1 MSEWSDANRI
11 LSSES
16 SAEPGR
22 WRTDRAEYLRG
33 IMDAVSDPVVDTIVI
48 KKGTQVGATEIMNN
62 ICGFFIDQ
70 DPSPILVIQPTIEL
84 AETWSKDRLAPM
96 LRDTPVLRSKVHEA
110 KTRDS
115 DNTLRQKVF
124 PGGRLSIVG
133 ANAPT
138 GLAARPIRVVM
149 ADEVDRY
156 PVSAGSEGDPL
167 KLGQKRQQTFWNRK
181 TVIGSTPVLKE
192 TSVIEREW
200 LRSDQ
205 RHYHVPCPH
214 CSSFQPLTWS
224 NIRWDKDEN
233 GQHLEHT
240 AHYVCAHCGALW
252 NDVERWDAIRRGQWV
267 AANPQPGIAGFHIP
281 QWLSPWV
288 TLREIVHEFLTAV
301 KTRDPGLLQIWT
313 NTVAGETWEE
323 SSESVE
329 GAPLYSRCENYGYHD
344 LPDAVR
350 MLSAGV
356 DVQSN
361 RLEVQIIGWGALEE
375 AWVARVE
382 ALHGD
387 PAQPHLWQQLDQL
400 LLEKYRTARGRVL
413 RVAAACV
420 DTGGHHGS
428 QVFEYC
434 RPRRMRRVYPIK
446 GVAGPRLVW
455 PKRPSRTHSKRDE
468 VFLLGVDTAKDT
480 IYGRLKIPT
489 PGPGYVH
496 FPIEVGSEYFAQ
508 LTSEK
513 VVTRKKE
520 GRPYRV
526 WVLPNNATNEAL
538 DTFVYALAA
547 RLSIPVRLD
556 KFVEPP
562 LPDPPQATDETAPQR
577 ATRDTVTPVTPRNPL
592 AAPLPPVTRA
602 WFGERKGWFDK

>member
-1 MSEWSDANRI
+1 M
-11 LSSES
+11 
-16 SAEPGR
+16 G
-22 WRTDRAEYLRG
+22 
-33 IMDAVSDPVVDTIVI
+33 
-48 KKGTQVGATEIMNN
+48 N

-96 LRDTPVLRSKVHEA
+96 LRDTPALKTKVHEA
-110 KTRDS
+110 KSRDS
-115 DNTLRQKVF
+115 DNTLRQKIF

-181 TVIGSTPVLKE
+181 TVIGSTPVIKE

-200 LRSDQ
+200 KRSDQ
-205 RHYHVPCPH
+205 RHYHVPCPA
-214 CSSFQPLTWS
+214 CSSTQPLVWS
-224 NIRWDKDEN
+224 NVRWDKDEH
-233 GQHLEHT
+233 GRHLEHT

-252 NDVERWDAIRRGQWV
+252 NDIERWDAIRRGRWV
-267 AANPQPGIAGFHIP
+267 AANPHTAIAGFHIP

-288 TLREIVHEFLTAV
+288 TLREIVHEFLAAF
-301 KTRDPGLLQIWT
+301 KHTRDPGLMQIWT
-313 NTVAGETWEE
+313 NTVAGEVWEE
-323 SSESVE
+323 ASETVE
-329 GAPLYSRCENYGYHD
+329 GAPLFSRCENYGYHD
-344 LPDAVR
+344 LPDGVR

-361 RLEVQIIGWGALEE
+361 RLEVQIVGWGAYEE
-375 AWVARVE
+375 TWVARVE

-387 PAQPHLWQQLDQL
+387 PAQPHLWQQLDAL
-400 LLEKYRTARGRVL
+400 LLEKYVTARGRVL
-413 RVAAACV
+413 RIAAACV

-434 RPRRMRRVYPIK
+434 RPRRARRIYPIK

-496 FPIEVGSEYFAQ
+496 FPIEVGAEYFAQ
-508 LTSEK
+508 LTSER

-547 RLSIPVRLD
+547 RLSIPIRLD
-556 KFVEPP
+556 KFAEQPLPEPP
-562 LPDPPQATDETAPQR
+562 PPVEEDTETAPER
-577 ATRDTVTPVTPRNPL
+577 SRRETETPVTPPT
-592 AAPLPPVTRA
+592 PTPVPPVTRA